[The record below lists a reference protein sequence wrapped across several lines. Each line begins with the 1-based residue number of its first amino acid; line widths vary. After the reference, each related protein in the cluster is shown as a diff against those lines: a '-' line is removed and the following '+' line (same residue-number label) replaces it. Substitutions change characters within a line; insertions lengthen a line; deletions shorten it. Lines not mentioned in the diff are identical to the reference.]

1 MLLLLSPCVSMA
13 QSGEFYDDYS
23 DARPPSQVS
32 DSIIVAFH
40 RDFGKNKYELLQLVD
55 DIMQVQYYETENE
68 EGHSV
73 TDSVCCD
80 INGVYKFCRIRKAGN
95 KILAE
100 YHTGSYGDVNEMDEW
115 DYYYDN
121 GRLLQTIYTHHRK
134 SADGL
139 DDFGVYEFVEEKRVI
154 FEHSGKSP
162 LYIVR
167 EGEGLSQQFNIGEV
181 QFEQFDIK
189 HLIYDK
195 YMFETVGTKI
205 LNHDKNI

>member
-1 MLLLLSPCVSMA
+1 MWPCISMA
-13 QSGEFYDDYS
+13 QNSEFWEES
-23 DARPPSQVS
+23 EISKPPSQLS

-40 RDFGKNKYELLQLVD
+40 RDFGKNKYEVIQLVD
-55 DIMQVQYYETENE
+55 DIMQVQYYEAENE
-68 EGHSV
+68 EGHIV

-80 INGVYKFCRIRKAGN
+80 INGAYKFCRLRKAGS

-100 YHTGSYGDVNEMDEW
+100 YHTGSFGNIHELDEW

-121 GRLLQTIYTHHRK
+121 GQLLQTIYTHHRQ
-134 SADGL
+134 SGEGI

-154 FEHSGKSP
+154 FLHSGKSP

-167 EGEGLSQQFNIGEV
+167 EGEGYSMQFNIGDV

-189 HLIYDK
+189 RLIYDK
-195 YMFETVGTKI
+195 YMFETVGSKI
-205 LNHDKNI
+205 LSHDKNI